1 MSGSTCSA
9 AAESVSLLLPAP
21 VWYEKGTYLESSTS
35 GNKICRH
42 FEALCPQNIRIGGR
56 SIVHKGCVL
65 HGDLGRIECRKWV
78 VLGDDV
84 VLMPCSPANRLD
96 SGASRQQQHYDRAD
110 LFLGEYVHVGPRTVV
125 KAASIGNYVR
135 IEEDCCLGEGC
146 VVKGHSVI
154 LAGTKVPPRST
165 VPPFHIV
172 GPAAAAAEGREGFV
186 LLAEL
191 PPAWERAIADQ
202 ITDMYYALRP
212 GKPN

>member
-1 MSGSTCSA
+1 MFESTCS

-78 VLGDDV
+78 VLGEDV
-84 VLMPCSPANRLD
+84 VLMPCSPAKRLD
-96 SGASRQQQHYDRAD
+96 SGVSRQQQHYDRAD

-154 LAGTKVPPRST
+154 LAGTKVPSRAT

-172 GPAAAAAEGREGFV
+172 GPAAEGREGFV

>member
-1 MSGSTCSA
+1 
-9 AAESVSLLLPAP
+9 
-21 VWYEKGTYLESSTS
+21 
-35 GNKICRH
+35 RH

-56 SIVHKGCVL
+56 SIVHKGCIL

-78 VLGDDV
+78 VLGEDV

-135 IEEDCCLGEGC
+135 IEEDCYLGEGC

-154 LAGTKVPPRST
+154 LARTKVPSRAT

-172 GPAAAAAEGREGFV
+172 GPAAEGREGFV
-186 LLAEL
+186 LIAEL